1 MYAKIFMKIRDHR
14 HMPGSNVRCSAA
26 ERNLSRRSGGVKRRG
41 KAHLG
46 AGVVDGGEAL
56 AFEELDLG
64 LCGRSSK
71 GDVDSGEDG

>member
-14 HMPGSNVRCSAA
+14 HIPGHNVQCSAA
-26 ERNLSRRSGGVKRRG
+26 GRNLSRRSGGVKRKR

-46 AGVVDGGEAL
+46 AGVVDGGKTL
-56 AFEELDLG
+56 AFQELDLG